1 MFGSKQKNVRPT
13 LDIDT
18 LIGARTSI
26 RGDVTF
32 SGGLRIDGQ
41 VVGKIVAE
49 SADAMLVLADKGSI
63 EGEIRAPHVIINGLF
78 NGEIFA
84 SERVE
89 LAAQA
94 RVTGN
99 IYYKILEMA
108 AGAQVCGQILR
119 EGEPRAASV
128 KAEPPLVLTTETT
141 AEAQLEARVD
151 PKAQSKLSARR
162 A

>member
-1 MFGSKQKNVRPT
+1 MFGNKTKQVRPT
-13 LDIDT
+13 ADIDT
-18 LIGARTSI
+18 LIGAGTSI
-26 RGDVTF
+26 RGDMSF

-41 VVGKIVAE
+41 VVGIILAE
-49 SADAMLVLADKGSI
+49 GADAMLVLADKGRI

-78 NGEIFA
+78 KGEIFA

-99 IYYKILEMA
+99 IHYKILEMA
-108 AGAQVCGQILR
+108 AGAQVTGQILR
-119 EGEPRAASV
+119 EGEPRAVPVA
-128 KAEPPLVLTTETT
+128 AEPPLVLAAEIS

-151 PKAQSKLSARR
+151 SKAQSKLSARR